1 MTYKGSES
9 LMSGAEKLNEKIISQ
24 ATERAEKVLSE
35 AKSRAEEI
43 VNGAEKQADVRSKK
57 ILEQAQVEAGERR
70 NRARTIA
77 ELDARKAIL
86 GAKEELIEDTFRQA
100 LARLQNQK
108 PEEAQKIIQPMLLSA
123 VQTGRE
129 EIIVSDRDREL
140 FTPEF
145 LAALNK
151 ALEKQGKE
159 GKLILSE
166 QTREIMGGFIL
177 RSGEV
182 EINSSFDTILRM
194 QRDHLEPAVAAAL
207 FGN

>member
-1 MTYKGSES
+1 
-9 LMSGAEKLNEKIISQ
+9 MSGAEKLNEKIISQ

-77 ELDARKAIL
+77 ELDARKASL

-108 PEEAQKIIQPMLLSA
+108 PEEAQKIIQPMLLST

-177 RSGEV
+177 RSGKV
-182 EINSSFDTILRM
+182 EINSSFDSILRM